1 MEGSNEDKPGRQF
14 PITTSIRDKPCR
26 QILIATDGS
35 KAAEKAVNFGIEI
48 AYLSRAKVYAVYVI
62 NITSQDYILMDETWT
77 TEAREKFEKI
87 GREATAYV
95 VAKGAGL
102 EAESVILK
110 GNPAEK
116 IVDFAEEHEVDMIVV
131 GSLGK
136 SGIERFMI
144 GSVSE
149 KVVRNANVPVLVVH

>member
-1 MEGSNEDKPGRQF
+1 MEGSNEDEPGRRF
-14 PITTSIRDKPCR
+14 PITTSIRDKTCK

-35 KAAEKAVNFGIEI
+35 KASEKAADFGIEI

-62 NITSQDYILMDETWT
+62 NVTSQDYILMDATWT
-77 TEAREKFEKI
+77 TETREKFEKI

-95 VAKGAGL
+95 VAQAAGL
-102 EAESVILK
+102 EAEAVILK

-116 IVDFAEEHEVDMIVV
+116 IIDFAEEHEVDMIVV

-136 SGIERFMI
+136 SGIERFMT
-144 GSVSE
+144 GSVAE
-149 KVVRNANVPVLVVH
+149 KVFRNAKVPVLVVR

>member
-1 MEGSNEDKPGRQF
+1 MQTISDHCQF
-14 PITTSIRDKPCR
+14 RDEPCR

-35 KAAEKAVNFGIEI
+35 KAAEKAADFGIEI
-48 AYLSRAKVYAVYVI
+48 AYLSGAKVYAVYVV

-77 TEAREKFEKI
+77 TETREKFEKI

-95 VAKGAGL
+95 VAQASGL

-116 IVDFAEEHEVDMIVV
+116 IIDFAEEHEVDMIVV

-136 SGIERFMI
+136 SGIERFMT

-149 KVVRNANVPVLVVH
+149 KVFRNAKVPVLVVR